1 MGRYTLRR
9 LLQLIPVFFG
19 ATFIIYALMNALGNP
34 LNTLSPQQRRNPAY
48 LEYLTEQFNLDDPF
62 FVQYFKY
69 IGGVLTGDLGTT
81 FSGESVT
88 QIVIERF
95 PVTATLA
102 LTAVVI
108 EIVLG
113 IAIGVVAALRR
124 GKLFDNM
131 SLVIA
136 LIFIAVPVFVLAF
149 TLQWLFGIKLGWVA
163 PTGISQGWP
172 VSYLLP
178 AFVLAAG
185 SLAYVLRLTRQS
197 LLETFNADFI
207 RTARAKGLPT
217 RTILRRYGLRNSLI
231 PVVTFL
237 GLEVGALM
245 GGAVITEGIFNI
257 PGIGQ
262 QLFTSVKQQE
272 AVVVVGITTL
282 LIIIYLIANL
292 LVDILYAVL
301 DPRIRYE

>member
-1 MGRYTLRR
+1 
-9 LLQLIPVFFG
+9 
-19 ATFIIYALMNALGNP
+19 
-34 LNTLSPQQRRNPAY
+34 
-48 LEYLTEQFNLDDPF
+48 
-62 FVQYFKY
+62 
-69 IGGVLTGDLGTT
+69 
-81 FSGESVT
+81 
-88 QIVIERF
+88 
-95 PVTATLA
+95 
-102 LTAVVI
+102 
-108 EIVLG
+108 
-113 IAIGVVAALRR
+113 
-124 GKLFDNM
+124 
-131 SLVIA
+131 
-136 LIFIAVPVFVLAF
+136 
-149 TLQWLFGIKLGWVA
+149 VA